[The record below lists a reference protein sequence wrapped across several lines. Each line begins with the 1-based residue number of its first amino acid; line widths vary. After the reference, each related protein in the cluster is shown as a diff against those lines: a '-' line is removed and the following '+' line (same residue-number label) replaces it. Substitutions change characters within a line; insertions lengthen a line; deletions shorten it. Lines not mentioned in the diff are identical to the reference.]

1 MKIICVGNSTY
12 DITLPLDKFPIE
24 NKKSRVDNLIKC
36 AGGSALNAACL
47 LSKWNESVTFYSVVG
62 KDIYGKK
69 ILQNLKNMKVCCKY
83 IEKVKDYETPIS
95 FILVNKSNSKRT
107 IITTNKN
114 NKEELNK
121 KIISNADVILLDGTF
136 YLTAMSV
143 INKNKNAIKILDA
156 GKVTENV
163 KKLGKLVDYVI
174 CSKEFAEEFTKKK
187 IDVNNLDC
195 LIKCFNIL
203 KNFFKNNIII
213 TMDEYGSFT
222 KLDEYKIIPTIK
234 LSSIDSTGAGD
245 IFHGAFAY
253 FITRKSNIEEVIKLS
268 SVAAAL
274 STEKLS
280 ANNSIP
286 SLSEVLK
293 HDKLI

>member
-1 MKIICVGNSTY
+1 MNIICVGNSTY

-174 CSKEFAEEFTKKK
+174 CSKEFAEEFTKQK

-203 KNFFKNNIII
+203 KKFFKNNIII

-234 LSSIDSTGAGD
+234 TSSIDSTGAGD

-253 FITRKSNIEEVIKLS
+253 FITRKNDVEEVIKLS

-293 HDKLI
+293 YDKLI

>member
-24 NKKSRVDNLIKC
+24 NKKSRVDDLIKC

-174 CSKEFAEEFTKKK
+174 CSKEFAEEFTKQK

-203 KNFFKNNIII
+203 KKFFKNNIII

-222 KLDEYKIIPTIK
+222 KLDEYKIIPTRK
-234 LSSIDSTGAGD
+234 TSSIDSTGAGD

-253 FITRKSNIEEVIKLS
+253 FITRKSNVEEVIKLS

-293 HDKLI
+293 YDKLI

>member
-1 MKIICVGNSTY
+1 MRVICVGNSTY

-24 NKKSRVDNLIKC
+24 NKKSRVDNLIKR

-174 CSKEFAEEFTKKK
+174 CSKEFAEEFTKQK

-222 KLDEYKIIPTIK
+222 KLDEYKIIPTRK
-234 LSSIDSTGAGD
+234 TSSIDSTGAGD

-293 HDKLI
+293 YDKLI

>member
-1 MKIICVGNSTY
+1 MKIICVENSTY

-174 CSKEFAEEFTKKK
+174 CSKEFAEEFTKQK

-203 KNFFKNNIII
+203 KKFFKNNIII

-234 LSSIDSTGAGD
+234 TSSIDSTGAGD

-293 HDKLI
+293 YDKLI

>member
-1 MKIICVGNSTY
+1 MKIVCVGNSTY

-24 NKKSRVDNLIKC
+24 NKKSRIGSLIEC

-47 LSKWNESVTFYSVVG
+47 LSKWNESVIFYSAVG
-62 KDIYGKK
+62 KDVYGKK
-69 ILQNLKNMKVCCKY
+69 ILQNLKNMKVCSKY
-83 IEKVKDYETPIS
+83 IEKVNGYETPVS

-114 NKEELNK
+114 NKKEINK
-121 KIISNADVILLDGTF
+121 KIISNADVILLDGNF

-143 INKNKNAIKILDA
+143 INNNKDAIKILDA
-156 GKVTENV
+156 GKLTENV

-174 CSKEFAEEFTKKK
+174 CSKEFAEEFTKQK
-187 IDVNNLDC
+187 IDENNLAC
-195 LIKCFNIL
+195 LIKCYDIL

-234 LSSIDSTGAGD
+234 VSSIDSTGAGD

-253 FITRKSNIEEVIKLS
+253 FITRKSNIEEVIKAS

-274 STEKLS
+274 STEQLS

-286 SLSEVLK
+286 SLSEVLNY
-293 HDKLI
+293 DKLI

>member
-156 GKVTENV
+156 GKVIENV

-174 CSKEFAEEFTKKK
+174 CSKEFAEEFTKQK

-203 KNFFKNNIII
+203 KKFFKNNIII

-234 LSSIDSTGAGD
+234 TSSIDSTGAGD

-293 HDKLI
+293 YDKLI

>member
-1 MKIICVGNSTY
+1 MNIICVGNSTY

-174 CSKEFAEEFTKKK
+174 CSKEFAEEFTKQK

-222 KLDEYKIIPTIK
+222 KLDEYKIIPTRK
-234 LSSIDSTGAGD
+234 TSSIDSTGAGD

-293 HDKLI
+293 YDKLI

>member
-83 IEKVKDYETPIS
+83 IEKVKDYETHIS

-156 GKVTENV
+156 GKVIENV

-174 CSKEFAEEFTKKK
+174 CSKEFAEEFTKQK

-203 KNFFKNNIII
+203 KKFFKNNIII

-234 LSSIDSTGAGD
+234 TSSIDSTGAGD

-293 HDKLI
+293 YDKLI

>member
-1 MKIICVGNSTY
+1 MNIICVGNSTY

-24 NKKSRVDNLIKC
+24 NKKSRIDNLIKC

-174 CSKEFAEEFTKKK
+174 CSKEFAEEFTKQK

-203 KNFFKNNIII
+203 KKFFKNNIII

-234 LSSIDSTGAGD
+234 TSSIDSTGAGD

-253 FITRKSNIEEVIKLS
+253 FITRKNNVEEVIKLS

-293 HDKLI
+293 YDKLI

>member
-1 MKIICVGNSTY
+1 MRAICVGNSTY

-174 CSKEFAEEFTKKK
+174 CSKEFAEEFTKQK

-203 KNFFKNNIII
+203 KKFFKNNIII

-234 LSSIDSTGAGD
+234 TSSIDSTGAGD

-293 HDKLI
+293 YDKLI

>member
-1 MKIICVGNSTY
+1 MRVICVGNSTY

-174 CSKEFAEEFTKKK
+174 CSKEFAEEFTKQK

-203 KNFFKNNIII
+203 KKFFKNNIII
-213 TMDEYGSFT
+213 TVDEYGSFT

-234 LSSIDSTGAGD
+234 TSSIDSTGAGD

-293 HDKLI
+293 YDKLI

>member
-83 IEKVKDYETPIS
+83 IEKVKDYEIPIS

-174 CSKEFAEEFTKKK
+174 CSKEFAEEFTKQK

-203 KNFFKNNIII
+203 KKFFKNNIII

-222 KLDEYKIIPTIK
+222 KLDEYKIIPTRK
-234 LSSIDSTGAGD
+234 TSSIDSTGAGD

-293 HDKLI
+293 YDKLI

>member
-1 MKIICVGNSTY
+1 MKIVCVGNSTY

-47 LSKWNESVTFYSVVG
+47 LSKWNESVTFYSAVG

-83 IEKVKDYETPIS
+83 IEKINGYETPIS

-174 CSKEFAEEFTKKK
+174 CSKEFAEEFTKQK

-253 FITRKSNIEEVIKLS
+253 FITRKNDVEEVIKLS

-293 HDKLI
+293 YDKLI

>member
-1 MKIICVGNSTY
+1 MRVICVGNSTY

-69 ILQNLKNMKVCCKY
+69 ILQNLKNVKVCCKY

-174 CSKEFAEEFTKKK
+174 CSKEFAEEFTKQK

-203 KNFFKNNIII
+203 KKFFKNNIII

-222 KLDEYKIIPTIK
+222 KLDEYKIIPTRK
-234 LSSIDSTGAGD
+234 TSSIDSTGAGD

-253 FITRKSNIEEVIKLS
+253 FITRKSNVEEVIKLS

-293 HDKLI
+293 YDKLI

>member
-1 MKIICVGNSTY
+1 MRVICVGNSTY

-47 LSKWNESVTFYSVVG
+47 LSEWNESVTFYSVVG

-174 CSKEFAEEFTKKK
+174 CSKEFAEEFTKQK

-203 KNFFKNNIII
+203 KKFFKNNIII

-234 LSSIDSTGAGD
+234 TSSIDSTGAGD

-253 FITRKSNIEEVIKLS
+253 FITRKSNVEEVIKLS

-293 HDKLI
+293 YDKLI

>member
-24 NKKSRVDNLIKC
+24 NKKSRIDNLIKC

-174 CSKEFAEEFTKKK
+174 CSKEFAEEFTKQK

-203 KNFFKNNIII
+203 KKFFKNNIII

-222 KLDEYKIIPTIK
+222 KLDEYKIIPTRK
-234 LSSIDSTGAGD
+234 TSSIDSTGAGD

-293 HDKLI
+293 YDKLI

>member
-1 MKIICVGNSTY
+1 MNIICVGNSTY

-174 CSKEFAEEFTKKK
+174 CSKEFAEEFTKQK

-203 KNFFKNNIII
+203 KKFFKNNIII

-234 LSSIDSTGAGD
+234 TSSIDSTGAGD

-293 HDKLI
+293 YDKLI